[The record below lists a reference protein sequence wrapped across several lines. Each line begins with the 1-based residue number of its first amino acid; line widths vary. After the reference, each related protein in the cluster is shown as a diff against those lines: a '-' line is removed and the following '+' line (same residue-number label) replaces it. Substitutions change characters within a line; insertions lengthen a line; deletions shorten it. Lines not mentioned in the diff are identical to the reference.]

1 MSTKAKPDGYH
12 SLTPTLVI
20 EGAAKAI
27 DFYKKAFGAEEN
39 MRFEHGGV
47 IAHAELRIGDSVF
60 MFGEPWPDSGH
71 RSPVA
76 LGGSPAGLM
85 IYSDDVDKAFE
96 RAVAAGAK
104 VTSPVTDQFYGDR
117 SGSLTD
123 PFGHNWTIATHK
135 EDVSMEEMQR
145 RFRDMMQGVGA

>member
-1 MSTKAKPDGYH
+1 MPAKPKPDAYH
-12 SLTPTLVI
+12 TLTPTLVI
-20 EGAAKAI
+20 EGAAQAI
-27 DFYKKAFGAEEN
+27 DFYRKAFGAEET
-39 MRFEHGGV
+39 MRFEHGGIV
-47 IAHAELRIGDSVF
+47 AHAELRIGDSLF

-71 RSPVA
+71 KSPAA

-85 IYSDDVDKAFE
+85 IYLDDVDTAFE

-135 EDVSMEEMQR
+135 EDVTMEEMQR
-145 RFRDMMQGVGA
+145 RFREMMQGVGA